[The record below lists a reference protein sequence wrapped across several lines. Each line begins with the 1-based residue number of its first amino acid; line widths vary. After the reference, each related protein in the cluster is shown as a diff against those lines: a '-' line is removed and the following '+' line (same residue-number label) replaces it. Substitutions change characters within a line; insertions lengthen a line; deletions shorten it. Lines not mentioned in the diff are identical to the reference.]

1 MKKVYISAR
10 SISLVLILL
19 VSYGL
24 VTMAEAGEKL
34 SVGLVEE
41 VVLLPWGVRLP
52 ARVDTGAAMTSL
64 DARNIEV
71 KDGVAHFNLP
81 EKYGGLAVTLPV
93 VGYRHVRSAAARSR
107 RPVVEVELCV
117 GPRRLKVKANLT
129 DRSGLTYPVLL
140 GRNLLQEGYVVDC
153 DHMRCLPPSCP
164 DLSTR

>member
-1 MKKVYISAR
+1 MKKVHISAR

-34 SVGLVEE
+34 TVGLVEE
-41 VVLLPWGVRLP
+41 VVLLPWGIRLP

-81 EKYGGLAVTLPV
+81 EKYGGLALALPV
-93 VGYRHVRSAAARSR
+93 IRYRNVRSSEARER
-107 RPVVEVELCV
+107 RPVVEIELCV
-117 GPRRLKVKANLT
+117 GPRKLKIKANLN
-129 DRSGLTYPVLL
+129 DRSGVTYPVLL

-153 DHMRCLPPSCP
+153 DRTRCLPPSCP

>member
-1 MKKVYISAR
+1 
-10 SISLVLILL
+10 VLILL

-71 KDGVAHFNLP
+71 
-81 EKYGGLAVTLPV
+81 
-93 VGYRHVRSAAARSR
+93 
-107 RPVVEVELCV
+107 
-117 GPRRLKVKANLT
+117 
-129 DRSGLTYPVLL
+129 
-140 GRNLLQEGYVVDC
+140 
-153 DHMRCLPPSCP
+153 
-164 DLSTR
+164 

>member
-1 MKKVYISAR
+1 MKKVHISAR
-10 SISLVLILL
+10 SSYLVLILL

-24 VTMAEAGEKL
+24 VTMADAGEKL
-34 SVGLVEE
+34 TVGLVEE

-64 DARNIEV
+64 DARNIQV

-81 EKYGGLAVTLPV
+81 EKYGGLALALPV
-93 VGYRHVRSAAARSR
+93 IRYRNVRSSEARER
-107 RPVVEVELCV
+107 RPVVEIELCV
-117 GPRRLKVKANLT
+117 GPRKLKIKANLN
-129 DRSGLTYPVLL
+129 DRSGVTYPVLL

-153 DHMRCLPPSCP
+153 DHTRCVPPSCP